1 MESESSILELSRLDQ
16 TVLRVYVRQLLIF
29 PFPDP
34 TLRRVAQTVLAAG
47 FLATV
52 RQFPF
57 LAGTVEVA
65 DSETG
70 VLKVHYPKF
79 VDEGAVGQILTANEL
94 DLDTLDYQTLR
105 EAGFPPSS
113 LPADLLCPSI
123 LISHPGIDD
132 QYAEVLTTFSK
143 GQPIPIFAA
152 QLNFVPGGLIL
163 SAYTHHSVVDGTG
176 IAKIY
181 EVWSSHTRN
190 FDAGSELPDQV
201 NPSSLNR
208 ARHALDTLAQNATAM
223 ELPEFRNPNSPATP
237 PLRTSSYPLSAKLL
251 IFPYQKISSL
261 ATSLTHITKTRISP
275 FTALCALVW
284 VHVTRARR
292 AALLAAGIETT
303 ALGIAIDHRKRVGAL
318 LPEDYLG
325 NCANGM
331 IVRLPLSSIPPTG
344 KMAIANAALA
354 LSGALGEVDLD
365 WFRARLLEL
374 SKRQVSTKWILNLET
389 QNGPD
394 IFITSWQHIGADEEW
409 GIPGTMRTGEG
420 EDEGWKC
427 KPAAIRKP
435 HNLWEGGSQ
444 ILPRRRGD
452 EAPFEIPLC
461 LEDGEMGRVLEGL
474 HEGKWVEG
482 VVEA

>member
-1 MESESSILELSRLDQ
+1 MESESSMLELSRLDQ

-29 PFPDP
+29 PFPVPNSRKD
-34 TLRRVAQTVLAAG
+34 AQIVLAAG
-47 FLATV
+47 FLATL

-65 DSETG
+65 NSETG
-70 VLKVHYPKF
+70 LLRVQYPEN
-79 VDEGAVGQILTANEL
+79 VDEESVKQILTTNEL
-94 DLDTLDYQTLR
+94 DLDTLDYDTLR

-113 LPADLLCPSI
+113 LPADSLCPTI

-143 GQPIPIFAA
+143 GKPIPIFAA
-152 QLNFVPGGLIL
+152 QLNFIRGGLIL

-181 EVWSSHTRN
+181 QVWSSNTRN
-190 FDAGSELPDQV
+190 FHAGSPLLNQA

-208 ARHALDTLAQNATAM
+208 ARHALDTLAKGATAM
-223 ELPEFRNPNSPATP
+223 ELPEFRNPDSPTTP
-237 PLRTSSYPLSAKLL
+237 PLRNIAYPLSAKLL

-275 FTALCALVW
+275 FTAICALVW
-284 VHVTRARR
+284 THVTRARR
-292 AALLAAGIETT
+292 TALLAAGVETT

-318 LPEDYLG
+318 LPDDYLG

-331 IVRLPLSSIPPTG
+331 IVRLPLSSIPATG

-374 SKRQVSTKWILNLET
+374 SKREVSTKWILNLDT

-409 GIPGTMRTGEG
+409 GIPGTERTGEG
-420 EDEGWKC
+420 WRC

-435 HNLWEGGSQ
+435 HNLWEGGMQ
-444 ILPRRRGD
+444 ILPRRRGE

-461 LEDGEMGRVLEGL
+461 LEEGEMGRVLEGL
-474 HEGKWVEG
+474 HAGGWVER

>member
-1 MESESSILELSRLDQ
+1 MESESSNLELSRLDQ
-16 TVLRVYVRQLLIF
+16 TVLRVYVRQLLLF

-34 TLRRVAQTVLAAG
+34 NSRKDAQVVLAAG
-47 FLATV
+47 FLSTL

-65 DSETG
+65 NSETG
-70 VLKVHYPKF
+70 RLKVQYPNN
-79 VDEGAVGQILTANEL
+79 VGEESVRQIFTTNEL
-94 DLDTLDYQTLR
+94 DLDTLDYETLR

-113 LPADLLCPSI
+113 LPADSLCPTI
-123 LISHPGIDD
+123 LISHPGMDD

-143 GQPIPIFAA
+143 GKPIPIFAA
-152 QLNFVPGGLIL
+152 QLNFIRGGLIL

-181 EVWSSHTRN
+181 QVWSSNTH
-190 FDAGSELPDQV
+190 AGSSLPDPA

-208 ARHALDTLAQNATAM
+208 ARHALNTLAEGATAM
-223 ELPEFRNPNSPATP
+223 ELPEFRNPNAPPTV
-237 PLRTSSYPLSAKLL
+237 PLRTSPYPLSAKLL

-275 FTALCALVW
+275 FTAICALVW
-284 VHVTRARR
+284 THVTRARR
-292 AALLAAGIETT
+292 AALLTAGIETT
-303 ALGIAIDHRKRVGAL
+303 ALGIAIDHRKRVGSL
-318 LPEDYLG
+318 LPDDYLG

-331 IVRLPLSSIPPTG
+331 IARLPLISIPATG
-344 KMAIANAALA
+344 KMAIASAALA

-374 SKRQVSTKWILNLET
+374 SKREISTKWILNLDT

-409 GIPGTMRTGEG
+409 GIPGTERTGEG
-420 EDEGWKC
+420 WRC

-435 HNLWEGGSQ
+435 HNLWEGGMQ
-444 ILPRRRGD
+444 ILPRRRGE

-461 LEDGEMGRVLEGL
+461 LEEEEMGRVLEGL
-474 HEGKWVEG
+474 HEGGWVER